1 MDLRDAFMTA
11 MVFLTIAVPV
21 SITCILTV
29 MLRIAAG
36 GGLPRR
42 MNYPP
47 PGVAARA
54 DEVAARMRAHLQR
67 RRQAP
72 DPEPLQPAG
81 SLREVPTVPLRERR
95 RESAPGAAPRAA

>member
-1 MDLRDAFMTA
+1 MDLRDAFTTA
-11 MVFLTIAVPV
+11 MVFLAIAVPV

-54 DEVAARMRAHLQR
+54 DEIAARMRAHLR
-67 RRQAP
+67 SRPQAP
-72 DPEPLQPAG
+72 GHASLQPAG
-81 SLREVPTVPLRERR
+81 SLREVPTMPLRERR
-95 RESAPGAAPRAA
+95 PELAPGATPRAA